1 MMTVDV
7 VADAGQD
14 QQVATQAR
22 QGLFG
27 LLGQALLLDGAA
39 YTAVRDDR
47 TPFRRGLLALL
58 LILGLVALA
67 RLIGLGLG
75 LLAAPQL
82 GSLQQMIGD
91 FVTGLPW
98 YAQQVQADPQ
108 FAGNFQIGYFVGWDA
123 LRVLLGIPAPS
134 VTGGLYIL
142 FLVATLVNWLVYG
155 VLAHLVARWLG
166 GQARFSQTLGVTALA
181 YAPLLLFTV
190 ELVPGAVMPVGLV
203 FAYLLVAKFMAIGQA
218 HGLSGGRA
226 LAAVLAPYLLSFV
239 IAAGVVL
246 FGSAIGIEQSIEQSV
261 NLEQT
266 LRLAPQLAWLAS
278 IL

>member
-1 MMTVDV
+1 MTTTDV
-7 VADAGQD
+7 MIEEVQEQPAVA
-14 QQVATQAR
+14 R
-22 QGLFG
+22 PGLFG
-27 LLGQALLLDGAA
+27 LLGQALLLNGAA

-47 TPFRRGLLALL
+47 TPFRRGFLALL
-58 LILGLVALA
+58 LVLGLVALA

-218 HGLSGGRA
+218 HSLSGGRA

-239 IAAGVVL
+239 IAAGVAL
-246 FGSAIGIEQSIEQSV
+246 FGSAIGIEQSV
-261 NLEQT
+261 NLDQT
-266 LRLAPQLAWLAS
+266 LRLAPQLAFLAS

>member
-1 MMTVDV
+1 MTTTDV
-7 VADAGQD
+7 MIEAGQE
-14 QQVATQAR
+14 QPAAAR
-22 QGLFG
+22 PGLFG
-27 LLGQALLLDGAA
+27 LLGQALLLNGAA

-58 LILGLVALA
+58 LVLGLVALA

-108 FAGNFQIGYFVGWDA
+108 FAANFQIGYFVSWDA

-203 FAYLLVAKFMAIGQA
+203 FAYLLMAKFMAIGQA

>member
-1 MMTVDV
+1 MTTVDV

-14 QQVATQAR
+14 QPVAAQAR
-22 QGLFG
+22 PGLLG
-27 LLGQALLLDGAA
+27 LLGQALLLNGAA

-47 TPFRRGLLALL
+47 TPFRRGFLALL
-58 LILGLVALA
+58 LVLGLVALA

-108 FAGNFQIGYFVGWDA
+108 FAANFQIGYFVGWDA
-123 LRVLLGIPAPS
+123 LRVLLGIPTPA

-142 FLVATLVNWLVYG
+142 FLVATLANWLVYG

-166 GQARFSQTLGVTALA
+166 GQARFGQTLGVTALA

-239 IAAGVVL
+239 IAAGVAL
-246 FGSAIGIEQSIEQSV
+246 FGSAIGIEQSV
-261 NLEQT
+261 NLDQT